1 MDFKVDFLL
10 KHTSWS
16 NYLKITKE
24 LKIFDRTVDLFLVAC
39 TIGIYDDKRMEA
51 DLSDEITSIGRNTF
65 TINEDVNRITEFLF
79 QNAILH
85 SKTIDMD
92 LESRKKIAFDL
103 LSNNSEITPQKL
115 LIEFANYGMSIIND
129 CITDND
135 LETIANIKELLDKYI
150 ENSIDSELGIDI
162 YSGL

>member
-39 TIGIYDDKRMEA
+39 TIGIYDDKRLEA

-85 SKTIDMD
+85 SKICEAKDKDILYNRPGLHQTEI
-92 LESRKKIAFDL
+92 LSKKANRKAKRQRMHRTRKA
-103 LSNNSEITPQKL
+103 
-115 LIEFANYGMSIIND
+115 
-129 CITDND
+129 
-135 LETIANIKELLDKYI
+135 
-150 ENSIDSELGIDI
+150 
-162 YSGL
+162 